1 MGSTVE
7 GARYYLLSS
16 SHANVIAHTELVI
29 VLSVVGTEFR
39 DSLVWNSQRGMV
51 LEKAAAD
58 GNNSARVLC
67 PGGRAV
73 GLTVL

>member
-7 GARYYLLSS
+7 GARYYLLGS

-39 DSLVWNSQRGMV
+39 DSTG
-51 LEKAAAD
+51 LEQSEGD
-58 GNNSARVLC
+58 GS
-67 PGGRAV
+67 
-73 GLTVL
+73 